1 MKKNKPCPQCKTI
14 MELKNTTLH
23 FEREGFYADVENVS
37 AYICPQC
44 GTRSIPGTTAVK
56 ITKAVDDLFKHAKT
70 SESHPTE
77 EPPAFTGISFHKVAS

>member
-14 MELKNTTLH
+14 MELKNTTVH

-44 GTRSIPGTTAVK
+44 GTRSIPGPTAIK
-56 ITKAVDDLFKHAKT
+56 IDKTVDELFKQVKAA
-70 SESHPTE
+70 
-77 EPPAFTGISFHKVAS
+77 EPSSDELPAFTGISFHKVAQ